1 MFNLKNNKLSMFS
14 DTKKLEK
21 DIDEFVNILS
31 EVGLAFKSIVRRYL
45 SHSTDENF
53 ENLIEKV
60 TDMESRA
67 DTITKEIEHALY
79 EETLIPDARSDVLRL
94 LEHLDEVIGMYQGN
108 CYHFSIQKPN
118 FPKEFHQDLI
128 ELTETVV
135 NCVEALCLTVR
146 SFFRDIKTVRDNAHK
161 VTFYEKESDIKFS
174 SLARRIFDSEMPLDQ
189 KMHLRYFVEKIDR
202 ICDQAEDI
210 ADEVQIYAIK
220 RSV

>member
-1 MFNLKNNKLSMFS
+1 MFNLKSSKLSMFG

-31 EVGLAFKSIVRRYL
+31 EVGLAFKSLVRRYL
-45 SHSTDENF
+45 SHSSDENF
-53 ENLIEKV
+53 NNLIGKV
-60 TDMESRA
+60 TEMESRA

-108 CYHFSIQKPN
+108 CYHFSIQKPQ
-118 FPKEFHQDLI
+118 FPKEFHDDLI
-128 ELTETVV
+128 SLTDTVV
-135 NCVEALCLTVR
+135 DCVEALCLTVR
-146 SFFRDIKTVRDNAHK
+146 SFFRDTKSVRDNAHK
-161 VTFYEKESDIKFS
+161 VTYYEKESDIKFS
-174 SLARRIFDSEMPLDQ
+174 SIARRIFNSDLNLDQ

-210 ADEVQIYAIK
+210 ADELIIYSIK